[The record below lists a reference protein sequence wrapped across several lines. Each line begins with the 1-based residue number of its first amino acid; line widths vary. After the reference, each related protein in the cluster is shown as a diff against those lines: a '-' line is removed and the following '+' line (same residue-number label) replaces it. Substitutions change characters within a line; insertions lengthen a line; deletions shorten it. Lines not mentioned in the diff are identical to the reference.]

1 MLFAERTATDK
12 KIEARILSVLT
23 DMKPWQAVHEERK
36 IRRSALN
43 SQRSGCWDDAEYAA
57 YCHGC
62 GALSNKLNK
71 DYLTGGVLRRDS
83 LRFFVPE
90 KGRRKM
96 SKKAGTA
103 LSLMA
108 MVFMGAL
115 ASPLTVLAAD
125 AEETYQPA
133 LYATIWALLPPLVAI
148 ILALITK
155 EVYSSLFVGIVVGAL
170 IYSGFKFEGTVTQIF
185 EGGIIKVL
193 SDSYNV
199 GILIFLVILGSVVC
213 MMNKAGGSAAFGRW
227 ASKKIHTRVGAELA
241 AIILGILIFIDDYF
255 NCLTVGSVMRP
266 VTDRHH
272 VSRAKFAYL
281 IDATAAPV
289 CIIAPI
295 SSWAAAVSG
304 FVEGQDGLAIFVRT
318 IPYNFYAILTIVMMV
333 GMVLMKTEFGAMRT
347 HEINALNGDLYTT
360 SARPYENATDD
371 ETPNPR
377 GKVIDLVIPIVVL
390 VICCVISM
398 IYTGGFFSGTDF
410 VTAFSQSDASTG
422 LAMGSA
428 FGLVFAIIFYMI
440 RRVINFR
447 DCMACIPDG
456 FKAMVPA
463 IMILTF
469 AWTLKAMTDSLGAA
483 VFVEEAMRSVAGGI
497 EVILPAIIFLVGCGL
512 AFATGTSWGTFGIL
526 IPIVVAVFE
535 KSSPEMMI
543 ISMSAC
549 MAGAVCGDHC
559 SPISDTTIMASAGAQ
574 CDHVTH
580 VSTQLPYAIVA
591 AAVSFVTYIVAGF
604 VKTAWIA
611 LPVGIVLMLVVLFV
625 IKMMNPM
632 PIEKPTE

>member
-1 MLFAERTATDK
+1 
-12 KIEARILSVLT
+12 
-23 DMKPWQAVHEERK
+23 
-36 IRRSALN
+36 
-43 SQRSGCWDDAEYAA
+43 
-57 YCHGC
+57 
-62 GALSNKLNK
+62 
-71 DYLTGGVLRRDS
+71 
-83 LRFFVPE
+83 
-90 KGRRKM
+90 M

-103 LSLMA
+103 LSVMA

-170 IYSGFKFEGTVTQIF
+170 LYSGFKFEGTVTQIF

-333 GMVLMKTEFGAMRT
+333 GMVLMKTEFGAMKT

-410 VTAFSQSDASTG
+410 VTAFSQSDASVG

-440 RRVINFR
+440 RRVVNFR
-447 DCMACIPDG
+447 DCMGCIPEG

-611 LPVGIVLMLVVLFV
+611 LPVGIVLMLIVLFV
-625 IKMMNPM
+625 IKMKNPM

>member
-1 MLFAERTATDK
+1 MRCTVTDVERY
-12 KIEARILSVLT
+12 R
-23 DMKPWQAVHEERK
+23 
-36 IRRSALN
+36 
-43 SQRSGCWDDAEYAA
+43 
-57 YCHGC
+57 
-62 GALSNKLNK
+62 KLNK
-71 DYLTGGVLRRDS
+71 EDYLTGGVLKKGQPP
-83 LRFFVPE
+83 FFCPR

-103 LSLMA
+103 LSVMA

-170 IYSGFKFEGTVTQIF
+170 LYSGFKFEGTVTQIF

-440 RRVINFR
+440 RRVVKFR
-447 DCMACIPDG
+447 DCMGCIPEG

-580 VSTQLPYAIVA
+580 VSTQLPYAILA

-611 LPVGIVLMLVVLFV
+611 LPVGIVLMLIVLFV

-632 PIEKPTE
+632 PVEKPTE

>member
-36 IRRSALN
+36 IRRSAQT
-43 SQRSGCWDDAEYAA
+43 SQRAGRWDNAEYAA

-62 GALSNKLNK
+62 GALSDKLNK

-170 IYSGFKFEGTVTQIF
+170 LYSGFKFEGTVTQIF

-227 ASKKIHTRVGAELA
+227 ASQKIHTRVGAELA

-333 GMVLMKTEFGAMRT
+333 GMVLMKTEFGAMKT

-360 SARPYENATDD
+360 SARPFEKASED
-371 ETPNPR
+371 EAPNPR
-377 GKVIDLVIPIVVL
+377 GNVIDLVEPIVVL

-428 FGLVFAIIFYMI
+428 FGLVFAIIFYMV

-483 VFVEEAMRSVAGGI
+483 VFVEESMRSVAGGI

-611 LPVGIVLMLVVLFV
+611 LPVGIVLMLIVLFV
-625 IKMMNPM
+625 IKMINPM
-632 PIEKPTE
+632 PVEKTTE

>member
-1 MLFAERTATDK
+1 
-12 KIEARILSVLT
+12 
-23 DMKPWQAVHEERK
+23 
-36 IRRSALN
+36 
-43 SQRSGCWDDAEYAA
+43 
-57 YCHGC
+57 
-62 GALSNKLNK
+62 
-71 DYLTGGVLRRDS
+71 
-83 LRFFVPE
+83 
-90 KGRRKM
+90 M

-170 IYSGFKFEGTVTQIF
+170 LYSGFKFEGTVTQIF

-227 ASKKIHTRVGAELA
+227 ASQKIHTRVGAELA

-333 GMVLMKTEFGAMRT
+333 GMVLMKTEFGAMKT

-360 SARPYENATDD
+360 AARPYENATDD
-371 ETPNPR
+371 EAPNPR
-377 GKVIDLVIPIVVL
+377 GKVIDLVVPIVVL

-428 FGLVFAIIFYMI
+428 FGLVFAIIFYMV

-483 VFVEEAMRSVAGGI
+483 VFVEESMRSVAGGI

>member
-1 MLFAERTATDK
+1 
-12 KIEARILSVLT
+12 
-23 DMKPWQAVHEERK
+23 
-36 IRRSALN
+36 
-43 SQRSGCWDDAEYAA
+43 
-57 YCHGC
+57 
-62 GALSNKLNK
+62 
-71 DYLTGGVLRRDS
+71 
-83 LRFFVPE
+83 
-90 KGRRKM
+90 M

-103 LSLMA
+103 LSVMA

-148 ILALITK
+148 VLALITK

-193 SDSYNV
+193 ADSYNV

-333 GMVLMKTEFGAMRT
+333 GMVLMKTEFGAMKT

-447 DCMACIPDG
+447 DCMGCIPEG

-580 VSTQLPYAIVA
+580 VSTQLPYAILA

-611 LPVGIVLMLVVLFV
+611 LPVGIVLMLIVLFV

-632 PIEKPTE
+632 PVEKPTE

>member
-1 MLFAERTATDK
+1 MRRTVTDVERY
-12 KIEARILSVLT
+12 
-23 DMKPWQAVHEERK
+23 RK
-36 IRRSALN
+36 LLN
-43 SQRSGCWDDAEYAA
+43 R
-57 YCHGC
+57 
-62 GALSNKLNK
+62 

-83 LRFFVPE
+83 LRFFVSE

-103 LSLMA
+103 LSVMA

-170 IYSGFKFEGTVTQIF
+170 LYSGFKFEGTVTQIF

-227 ASKKIHTRVGAELA
+227 ASQKIHTRVGAELA

-360 SARPYENATDD
+360 AARPYENATDD

-377 GKVIDLVIPIVVL
+377 GRVIDLVIPILVL
-390 VICCVISM
+390 VICCIISM

-447 DCMACIPDG
+447 DCMSCIPDG

-469 AWTLKAMTDSLGAA
+469 AWTLKAMTDGLGAA

-611 LPVGIVLMLVVLFV
+611 LPVGIVLMLIVLFI
-625 IKMMNPM
+625 IKMNNPM
-632 PIEKPTE
+632 PVEKPTE

>member
-62 GALSNKLNK
+62 GALSDKLNK

-96 SKKAGTA
+96 SKKVGTA

-170 IYSGFKFEGTVTQIF
+170 LYSGFKFEGTVTQIF

-193 SDSYNV
+193 SDRYNV

-227 ASKKIHTRVGAELA
+227 ASQKIHTRVGAELA

-333 GMVLMKTEFGAMRT
+333 GMVLMKTEFGAMKT

-371 ETPNPR
+371 EAPNPR
-377 GKVIDLVIPIVVL
+377 GKVIDLVVPIVVL

-428 FGLVFAIIFYMI
+428 FGLVFAIIFYMV

-456 FKAMVPA
+456 FKAVVPA

-483 VFVEEAMRSVAGGI
+483 VFVEESMRSVAGGI

-580 VSTQLPYAIVA
+580 VSTQLPYAIMA

-611 LPVGIVLMLVVLFV
+611 LPVGIVLMLIVLFV
-625 IKMMNPM
+625 IKMINPM
-632 PIEKPTE
+632 PVEKTTE